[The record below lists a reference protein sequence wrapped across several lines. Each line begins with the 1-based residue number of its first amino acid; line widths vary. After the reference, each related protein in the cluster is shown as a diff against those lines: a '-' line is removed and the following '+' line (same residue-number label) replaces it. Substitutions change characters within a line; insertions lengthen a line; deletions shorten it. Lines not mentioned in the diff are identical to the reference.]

1 VAILCQ
7 LGARARTDP
16 VLLADCIAP
25 NLGDRAFFI
34 RKAIGWALR
43 DYARTDPAW
52 VLAFVHASGDRLSQ
66 LSRREATKHLS
77 GRGHRPAG
85 DGQLPPSVPA
95 HHVPPPAA
103 PRASSGLSR

>member
-7 LGARARTDP
+7 LGARAAPIRSCSPT
-16 VLLADCIAP
+16 ASTP

-52 VLAFVHASGDRLSQ
+52 VQAFVLAAGDRLSP
-66 LSRREATKHLS
+66 LSRSEATRHLT
-77 GRGHRPAG
+77 G
-85 DGQLPPSVPA
+85 
-95 HHVPPPAA
+95 
-103 PRASSGLSR
+103 